1 MTYWC
6 RLAALQSGLS
16 IDKKSKEA
24 LALLLP
30 LMDWLEKE
38 KKVLKDQ
45 EGISRLGQLLKI
57 SYLSILLL
65 CDPFE
70 MILPDDETLDL
81 PYLKKITKSRL
92 YQSHS
97 DRLFSFSY
105 SSVPSNFVTS

>member
-57 SYLSILLL
+57 FYLSIFLL
-65 CDPFE
+65 CDTFE
-70 MILPDDETLDL
+70 RNLTDDETLDL
-81 PYLKKITKSRL
+81 YLKKKITK
-92 YQSHS
+92 
-97 DRLFSFSY
+97 
-105 SSVPSNFVTS
+105 

>member
-1 MTYWC
+1 M
-6 RLAALQSGLS
+6 S

-70 MILPDDETLDL
+70 RILPDVETLDL
-81 PYLKKITKSRL
+81 PYLKKITKSNNYL
-92 YQSHS
+92 
-97 DRLFSFSY
+97 
-105 SSVPSNFVTS
+105 

>member
-1 MTYWC
+1 M
-6 RLAALQSGLS
+6 
-16 IDKKSKEA
+16 
-24 LALLLP
+24 LP

-70 MILPDDETLDL
+70 RILPDDETLDL
-81 PYLKKITKSRL
+81 YLKKKPPNKYVMVLWSTYVIQNK
-92 YQSHS
+92 
-97 DRLFSFSY
+97 
-105 SSVPSNFVTS
+105 